1 MDFEITLKIPQ
12 LTNKIYNISFYSFC
26 PISFHIHICSGTPEA
41 PTVLCAGIGEGKG
54 SCPGD
59 SGGPVTYK
67 AGDQHV
73 LIGDV
78 SFGAKYCGGEEGTGH
93 CRTHFSSLD
102 IIYIIQPTNLLEPTP
117 C

>member
-1 MDFEITLKIPQ
+1 M
-12 LTNKIYNISFYSFC
+12 C
-26 PISFHIHICSGTPEA
+26 PISFHIHICSGTPEV
-41 PTVLCAGIGEGKG
+41 PSVLCAGIGEGKG

-93 CRTHFSSLD
+93 CRTDFSSLD
-102 IIYIIQPTNLLEPTP
+102 IMHIINHITRAYLPTRAFSLLKVPTLKNIDIYHYKVVST
-117 C
+117 